1 MVTGRD
7 GESGVSVSV
16 ITLQEQ
22 EHGTEPE
29 LAPTLLLLA
38 LEGKSFKY
46 NSIYIRSNNPFNLF
60 HQGVNSLAKHERTR
74 PGAAMMI
81 CSRNKETKLRH
92 RQTRN

>member
-1 MVTGRD
+1 METGRD

-38 LEGKSFKY
+38 MEGKNIK
-46 NSIYIRSNNPFNLF
+46 LF
-60 HQGVNSLAKHERTR
+60 HLFPIQS
-74 PGAAMMI
+74 PF
-81 CSRNKETKLRH
+81 SSF
-92 RQTRN
+92 

>member
-1 MVTGRD
+1 METGRD

-38 LEGKSFKY
+38 MEGSL
-46 NSIYIRSNNPFNLF
+46 PLNLKI
-60 HQGVNSLAKHERTR
+60 QPKQ
-74 PGAAMMI
+74 
-81 CSRNKETKLRH
+81 K
-92 RQTRN
+92 

>member
-1 MVTGRD
+1 METGRD

-38 LEGKSFKY
+38 MEGKGIKNCF
-46 NSIYIRSNNPFNLF
+46 IYFRSSYPFHIF
-60 HQGVNSLAKHERTR
+60 E
-74 PGAAMMI
+74 
-81 CSRNKETKLRH
+81 
-92 RQTRN
+92 